1 MMCAPIVCNVAAEAA
16 EVTLQLDLPADLPCF
31 RGHYPGFPVLAGVVQ
46 IDWVMQVAGT
56 HLQCDR
62 RSATDFRIKFKRI
75 IVPGT
80 PLTLMLRHDLVRRR
94 LEFAYRFGDLIASEG
109 RITLSTA

>member
-1 MMCAPIVCNVAAEAA
+1 MMCAPIVRAVTAEAA
-16 EVTLQLDLPADLPCF
+16 GVTLQLDLPADLPCF

-46 IDWVMQVAGT
+46 IDWVMQLAGT
-56 HLQCDR
+56 HLHCDR

-80 PLTLMLRHDLVRRR
+80 SLTLMLSHDSVRRR
-94 LEFAYRFGDLIASEG
+94 LEFVYRSGDLIASEG
-109 RITLSTA
+109 RIMLSTS